1 MTLGYRLPPDKMN
14 RARVER
20 GWSVSDLARE
30 ADLSIAT
37 ASRALA
43 GRPVSVK
50 TLCGLGRAFSR
61 HAPHPEVHALLG
73 IVLVESKRAEEG
85 AR

>member
-1 MTLGYRLPPDKMN
+1 MTRGYRLPPDRMN

-20 GWSVSDLARE
+20 GWSVADLARE
-30 ADLSIAT
+30 AEVSIAT

-50 TLCGLGRAFSR
+50 TLQGLGRAFREHS
-61 HAPHPEVHALLG
+61 PHPDVFALLE
-73 IVLVESKRAEEG
+73 VEMAGSNRAEEAAG
-85 AR
+85 

>member
-1 MTLGYRLPPDKMN
+1 MTRGYRLPADKMD

-20 GWSVSDLARE
+20 GWSVADLARE

-43 GRPVSVK
+43 GQPVSVK
-50 TLCGLGRAFSR
+50 TLRGLSRAFSQ
-61 HAPHPEVHALLG
+61 HPPHPEVRALLE
-73 IVLVESKRAEEG
+73 VEMAESNRAAEG
-85 AR
+85 SR